1 MTKPMVRDLA
11 IEEALQEE
19 IKETLEHNN
28 QSYDEWC
35 AQTDEGKNNAFFSWP
50 YMLVS
55 MIRNSS

>member
-1 MTKPMVRDLA
+1 MVRDLA

-35 AQTDEGKNNAFFSWP
+35 AKTDKGKNNTFFP
-50 YMLVS
+50 GL
-55 MIRNSS
+55 IC